1 MDNLI
6 NILVAAIIIYSF
18 LAPLLKKK
26 KIGDSDQ
33 SSSPGSNPNR
43 PATKQ
48 KPSYQNMD
56 LDIFTEIEQMMN
68 RGKTPPVKT
77 IPQKEEVV
85 QKYSDENQATASEH
99 RLEDWDKDLKSAH
112 QKFKISENERLNIE
126 RDLEKK
132 FSAQRKVY
140 YNPIF
145 AKVKSSFLNKAEF
158 RNGFIISEILGKP
171 KALRR

>member
-6 NILVAAIIIYSF
+6 NILVAVIIIYSF
-18 LAPLLKKK
+18 LAPLFKKK
-26 KIGDSDQ
+26 KGDADPT
-33 SSSPGSNPNR
+33 SSTGRNPYKPPVR
-43 PATKQ
+43 Q
-48 KPSYQNMD
+48 KPSYQNRD

-77 IPQKEEVV
+77 IPQKEEVIP
-85 QKYSDENQATASEH
+85 KDSDEHQATASEH
-99 RLEDWDKDLKSAH
+99 KLEDWDKDLKTAH
-112 QKFKISENERLNIE
+112 QKFKISENERMNIE

-145 AKVKSSFLNKAEF
+145 ARVRSSFLNKADF